1 MKKLIMILCLIGI
14 FLFTT
19 SLVLAGQGKGADK
32 KGDTPHGFTKGNKTG
47 WQGSD
52 TPPGW
57 NKDKHKNKGKHKNKD
72 SDRDRNRDKDSDR
85 DKDKDR
91 NRDSDRDSD
100 RDKDKHKDRDSDRDR
115 DRNSDLNK
123 RP

>member
-1 MKKLIMILCLIGI
+1 MILCLIGI

-32 KGDTPHGFTKGNKTG
+32 KGDTPHGFTKGKKTG

-57 NKDKHKNKGKHKNKD
+57 DKGKHKNKD
-72 SDRDRNRDKDSDR
+72 SYRDRNRDKDSDR

-91 NRDSDRDSD
+91 NS
-100 RDKDKHKDRDSDRDR
+100 DR

>member
-1 MKKLIMILCLIGI
+1 MILCLIGI

-19 SLVLAGQGKGADK
+19 SLVLAKQGKGAGK
-32 KGDTPHGFTKGNKTG
+32 KGDAPYGFTKGNKTG

-57 NKDKHKNKGKHKNKD
+57 DKGKYKNKDRDSDSDSDRDRDKDSDKDKHIDRD
-72 SDRDRNRDKDSDR
+72 SDRDRNRD
-85 DKDKDR
+85 
-91 NRDSDRDSD
+91 N
-100 RDKDKHKDRDSDRDR
+100 DRDR
-115 DRNSDLNK
+115 HRDLNE